1 MLFSDTGEDS
11 VCSLLSSPQETE
23 LFEFVHLCF
32 GGVLEMAGHSVVLL
46 WGEPNGLY
54 LAI

>member
-23 LFEFVHLCF
+23 LFELEHLYL
-32 GGVLEMAGHSVVLL
+32 GDVLEMVGHSVVLL
-46 WGEPNGLY
+46 WGVPNGLFV
-54 LAI
+54 AI